1 MSDTGGLKDFIPTI
15 FLAVV
20 VCIAVTLLVLTNEV
34 TWEKIKE
41 NDEKEMKKALKEIF
55 PEMVDFEKNE
65 TLGNIFVITGDNNTE
80 IGIAFKAVGKG
91 YGGKINIMVGLDN
104 TRDQIRKMSWT
115 DINNSVSIKRI
126 KILEPI
132 SETPGLG
139 AKIIEEDFQEKFDG
153 KEIDN
158 ILLNKDGGTEGID
171 GITGASIS
179 SKAVINAIKDTAIE
193 KIKDI
198 KNKMEVV

>member
-1 MSDTGGLKDFIPTI
+1 MSESGGFKEIMPTI

-41 NDEKEMKKALKEIF
+41 NEEKEMKKALKEIF
-55 PEMVDFEKNE
+55 PEMVDFEQNE
-65 TLGNIFVITGDNNTE
+65 TLGDIYVIIGDNNTE

-91 YGGKINIMVGLDN
+91 YGDKINIMVGLDN
-104 TRDQIRKMSWT
+104 TRDQIKKMSWT
-115 DINNSVSIKRI
+115 NINNSVSIKSI

-139 AKIIEEDFQEKFDG
+139 AKIIEDDFQEQFEG
-153 KEIDN
+153 KEINN
-158 ILLNKDGGTEGID
+158 IRLNKDGGTDGID
-171 GITGASIS
+171 GITSATIS

-193 KIKDI
+193 KIKEI
-198 KNKMEVV
+198 KTKMEVV